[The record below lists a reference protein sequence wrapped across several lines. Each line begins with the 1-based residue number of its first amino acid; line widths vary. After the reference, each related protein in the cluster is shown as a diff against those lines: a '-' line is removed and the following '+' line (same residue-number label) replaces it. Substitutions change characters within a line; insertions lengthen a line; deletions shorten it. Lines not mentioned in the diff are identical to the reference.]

1 MIKYLRRSIKDQTT
15 KTIKKFKPGLW
26 IYVESPDEYEIKKLA
41 ERFNLDVG
49 LLTDAI
55 DPYEI
60 PRLEIDEEA
69 YIFSRTPVNENG
81 IVSST
86 PILFVLG
93 KDFFITIVQKK
104 IPLFDKFFED
114 KVVFST
120 TQKFKFFVKI
130 FSEINASY
138 QTTLT
143 NINKKLSHVMGNIEN
158 IKNKDI
164 TELIGYEQIA
174 NDLLSRL
181 IQINGVLSV
190 VSAGRLI
197 KFNEE
202 DKDLVEDIYLAN
214 GQLIDLTKNTL
225 QSVKNLRDSYSTIL
239 TNNLNRVI
247 KLLTTI
253 TVIFT
258 IPTMVAGLWGMN
270 VQVPFQESPYA
281 FAMILGIVGI
291 LCGLLLFIF
300 NKKDWF

>member
-1 MIKYLRRSIKDQTT
+1 MIKYLRKTIKDEKV

-26 IYVESPDEYEIKKLA
+26 IYVESPTQSEIEKLA
-41 ERFNLDVG
+41 ERFNLDIG
-49 LLTDAI
+49 LLADATD
-55 DPYEI
+55 PHEI
-60 PRLEIDEEA
+60 PRLELDEEV
-69 YIFSRTPVNENG
+69 YVFSRTPTSENG

-86 PILFVLG
+86 PLLFVLG
-93 KDFFITIVQKK
+93 KDFFITIVQRK

-114 KVVFST
+114 RIDFAT
-120 TQKFKFFVKI
+120 TQKFKFFAKI
-130 FSEINASY
+130 FSEINSAY
-138 QTTLT
+138 QVNLT
-143 NINKKLSHVMGNIEN
+143 NINKRLSHVIGNIEH
-158 IKNKDI
+158 IQNKDI
-164 TELIGYEQIA
+164 AELIGYEQIA

-181 IQINGVLSV
+181 IQINGVLSI
-190 VSAGRLI
+190 VSAGRSI
-197 KFNEE
+197 KFNED
-202 DKDLVEDIYLAN
+202 DKDLIEDVYLAN

-270 VQVPFQESPYA
+270 VSVPFQESEHA
-281 FAMILGIVGI
+281 FLIIMGIVVA
-291 LCGLLLFIF
+291 LCGLLLYIF